1 MLDDTVI
8 SGRRPEP
15 TLARTLGFLLRRLV
29 ASAHAAVLLSILLL
43 TAAIFL
49 IIRVIAVGFLTLA
62 ATVARAVAFVLRRRT
77 APDRRWSTRVRSA
90 ISKSFDR
97 SLPRVTAATF
107 ATLRSAAQRE
117 RRDIGRFDGTP
128 IREVYQPLDGDGPPS
143 AIALLRDPAT
153 WRDLA
158 YWASAVLTTI
168 ISTAVVAAAWL
179 TAPAVAVAAL
189 VPLLDPPGRD
199 ARFSSDGAA
208 VATQAP
214 PADWWSSLTIG
225 DQGVI
230 VGLAIV
236 VALLAPRI
244 TRAVA
249 SAHVGLGVA
258 LLGPGEQVRLQAE
271 LDDQRM
277 RRRLTVEAAENE
289 RRRIERDLHDG
300 AQQRLVSLAMNL
312 GMARKKFATD
322 PAAAEQLLAEA
333 HGEAKQALGELRTLA
348 RGIHPAVLTDRGLDA
363 ALSALA
369 GRAGVPVEVDIA
381 ISRRL
386 PTPVESAAYFVVSE
400 ALTNVTRHAA
410 ATRATVSVSE
420 GTGQVVVEI
429 VDDGVGGADPAA
441 GTGLAG
447 LAGRVDSIDGHLEVD
462 SPPGGPTTIR
472 AELPCAS

>member
-1 MLDDTVI
+1 M
-8 SGRRPEP
+8 
-15 TLARTLGFLLRRLV
+15 
-29 ASAHAAVLLSILLL
+29 
-43 TAAIFL
+43 
-49 IIRVIAVGFLTLA
+49 
-62 ATVARAVAFVLRRRT
+62 
-77 APDRRWSTRVRSA
+77 
-90 ISKSFDR
+90 
-97 SLPRVTAATF
+97 TAATF

-128 IREVYQPLDGDGPPS
+128 IREVYQPLDGDGRPS

-158 YWASAVLTTI
+158 YWASAVPTTI

-179 TAPAVAVAAL
+179 APPAVAVATL
-189 VPLLDPPGRD
+189 DPLLDPPGPDVRIS
-199 ARFSSDGAA
+199 ADGAA

-214 PADWWSSLTIG
+214 PVDWWSSLTI
-225 DQGVI
+225 
-230 VGLAIV
+230 VGLVIV

-420 GTGQVVVEI
+420 GTGEVVVEI

-447 LAGRVDSIDGHLEVD
+447 LASRVDSIDGHLVVD